1 MAFKNNLSVCTPLEC
16 ETAGEMLSSMKR
28 AEAEGA
34 DLAELRLDSL
44 SFSHHS
50 EVEKL
55 IKHRTLPSIVSFRLK
70 PSSISSNRDRKNT
83 CLQVLRLAFDLNV
96 EFVEMDYEV
105 ASEDVMAEYVYNRS
119 NTKLIVSSYVN
130 GRKPSAEELG
140 YLIACMQS
148 TGADVLKL
156 VLDVEKITDLAPV
169 FTMLSHCQ
177 VPLIALAVGSRG
189 LISQL
194 LGPKF
199 GGFLV
204 YGSLSDKAVPGMPS
218 LLSLRQVYKLEYIN
232 ADTKVFGLISNPVG
246 HSKGPIL
253 HNPAFR
259 HTGYNGIYVPM
270 QVDDV
275 KEFFRTYTSSD
286 FAVLESRIRKRQ
298 WGAVMKSIHL
308 LRVTDEVYG
317 ITVSSYYQQS
327 RTLELWDYN
336 SFILHFLCDVLHLS
350 FLTVE
355 IFVAQ
360 SIGAVNTIVRR
371 PTDGK
376 LVGYNTDCDASI
388 SAIEDALTER
398 RITQKGVLEASP
410 LSGKTF
416 VLIGAGGAG
425 RALAFGAKSR
435 GARVIIFNRDY
446 EERARAL
453 AKAVS
458 GEALPYESLDKFRPE
473 NGMILANASAI
484 GMEPNP
490 DRSPVS
496 KEALKAY
503 ELVFDAVYTPRNT
516 RLLQEAKE
524 VGAVVVSGVEMFI
537 RQALG
542 QFRLFTGGLGI
553 NLPAVSTHQLPLND
567 QLTEKFPENYLNLSS
582 KLLLPLLCSSG
593 GIHAQASLGA
603 ILIVY
608 PTILSKIS
616 VNVSFFKAIRNK
628 TVMIIVS
635 FPSWVE
641 IEAPERL
648 QLELLTERPCFYP
661 ESPKAKRIQKL
672 CFSDSRNKKMK
683 LHNLKAFCQAMYVHN
698 IDAASSYVLYRSTE

>member
-1 MAFKNNLSVCTPLEC
+1 MAFKNSLSVCTPLEC
-16 ETAGEMLSSMKR
+16 ESVGEMLASMKR

-44 SFSHHS
+44 SFSHDS

-70 PSSISSNRDRKNT
+70 TSGISSNRDRKNT
-83 CLQVLRLAFDLNV
+83 CLQLLRLAFDLNV

-130 GRKPSAEELG
+130 
-140 YLIACMQS
+140 
-148 TGADVLKL
+148 

-177 VPLIALAVGSRG
+177 MPLIALAVGSRG

-199 GGFLV
+199 GGVLV
-204 YGSLSDKAVPGMPS
+204 YGSLSDKAVPGMPT

-275 KEFFRTYTSSD
+275 KEFFWTYTSSD
-286 FAVLESRIRKRQ
+286 FAGFSVGIPHKEA
-298 WGAVMKSIHL
+298 AVGCC
-308 LRVTDEVYG
+308 DEVHP
-317 ITVSSYYQQS
+317 
-327 RTLELWDYN
+327 L
-336 SFILHFLCDVLHLS
+336 
-350 FLTVE
+350 
-355 IFVAQ
+355 AK

-398 RITQKGVLEASP
+398 RITQKGVVEASP
-410 LSGKTF
+410 LAGKTL

-446 EERARAL
+446 ERARAL

-458 GEALPYESLDKFRPE
+458 GEALPYESLDRFRPE

-484 GMEPNP
+484 GMEPNS
-490 DRSPVS
+490 DQSPVS

-542 QFRLFTGGLGI
+542 QFRLFTGGL
-553 NLPAVSTHQLPLND
+553 
-567 QLTEKFPENYLNLSS
+567 
-582 KLLLPLLCSSG
+582 
-593 GIHAQASLGA
+593 
-603 ILIVY
+603 
-608 PTILSKIS
+608 
-616 VNVSFFKAIRNK
+616 
-628 TVMIIVS
+628 
-635 FPSWVE
+635 
-641 IEAPERL
+641 APEAFMRKL
-648 QLELLTERPCFYP
+648 VLEQF
-661 ESPKAKRIQKL
+661 
-672 CFSDSRNKKMK
+672 
-683 LHNLKAFCQAMYVHN
+683 
-698 IDAASSYVLYRSTE
+698 